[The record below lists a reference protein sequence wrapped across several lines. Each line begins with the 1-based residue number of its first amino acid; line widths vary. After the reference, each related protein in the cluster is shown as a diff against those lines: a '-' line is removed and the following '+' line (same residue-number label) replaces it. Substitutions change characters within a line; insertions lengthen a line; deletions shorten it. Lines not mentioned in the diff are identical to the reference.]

1 VRLVQDDAAPVQVEL
16 GPRNS
21 ARLKDYASIDLRIS
35 RDFALSRGD
44 LTVFAEVTN
53 ALDRRNP
60 CCTEFSLEPA
70 GNDSAV
76 LERDYR
82 HWLPLVP
89 SIGVLWRY

>member
-1 VRLVQDDAAPVQVEL
+1 VRLVGNEPAPPQIEL
-16 GPRNS
+16 GRRNS
-21 ARLKDYASIDLRIS
+21 ARLTDYASVDLRIS

-53 ALDRRNP
+53 AADRRNP
-60 CCTEFSLEPA
+60 CCTEFSLEP
-70 GNDSAV
+70 GSNSNLV
-76 LERDYR
+76 LEKDYR

>member
-1 VRLVQDDAAPVQVEL
+1 V
-16 GPRNS
+16 
-21 ARLKDYASIDLRIS
+21 S

-60 CCTEFSLEPA
+60 CCTDYSYDYVDGLLT
-70 GNDSAV
+70 
-76 LERDYR
+76 LERDER

-89 SIGVLWRY
+89 SIGVLWKY